1 MNKRQL
7 LIVAAGIA
15 ILAIS
20 IILSG
25 FLTKDKKKK
34 EEIELLTAVKYS
46 RKSPDKMVR
55 TIRIT
60 GRLIPK
66 QSVMLYAEVGGKAK
80 FGTKPLKEGISFE
93 RGEVL
98 LYINSDELQSNLS
111 AKRSSFQ
118 SLLASVIPDLKLDFT
133 ESASDWEDYLFQ
145 IDTDKKLPPLPA
157 VDDKKLK
164 LFLSG
169 RKVFSEYY
177 SVAEMET
184 RLEKHTIR
192 APFSGSIT
200 MAQIEEGSL
209 VRVGQPLGEII
220 SSGRYEM
227 EAGVSYTDVSYL
239 SVGTEFSIQD
249 INTGREYQAKV
260 VRINDRVDPQTQQ
273 VKIYAAIEDE
283 SAKSGI
289 YLEGLIPAG
298 EIQDAIVIPLDAL
311 VGENKVYFVEDS
323 IARLKEVSVAFKNGE
338 NAFISGIEDTVD
350 VIVDKHNEALN
361 GTKVAPITLG
371 E

>member
-1 MNKRQL
+1 
-7 LIVAAGIA
+7 
-15 ILAIS
+15 
-20 IILSG
+20 
-25 FLTKDKKKK
+25 
-34 EEIELLTAVKYS
+34 
-46 RKSPDKMVR
+46 
-55 TIRIT
+55 
-60 GRLIPK
+60 
-66 QSVMLYAEVGGKAK
+66 
-80 FGTKPLKEGISFE
+80 
-93 RGEVL
+93 
-98 LYINSDELQSNLS
+98 
-111 AKRSSFQ
+111 
-118 SLLASVIPDLKLDFT
+118 
-133 ESASDWEDYLFQ
+133 
-145 IDTDKKLPPLPA
+145 
-157 VDDKKLK
+157 LK